1 MNLWDAA
8 LSALRMIR
16 AHKMRAFF
24 MVLGTVIGVTFLIAV
39 ITLIQGMDRYV
50 REDFGGRIYG
60 LNTVQL
66 RRTPSVWMNV
76 TDAQRREWRRRPR
89 MKFEDAAWLEER
101 LETPGTLAIS
111 SSRTSRVS
119 GPRGR
124 QVENV
129 FVTGASASYFEI
141 RELEL
146 EAGRPFSGREAEF
159 GTPVVVLGRDVAEEL
174 FEGRGAVGR
183 TVRVQG
189 FPYRV
194 IGVLEEQGSLFGMSM
209 DNVLL
214 APARSPLDGF
224 VNPPGVVDEIAFRV
238 FDARFISA
246 AEAELEGLM
255 RTRHRLRP
263 ADPNDFELET
273 AEQSLA
279 FWETISTILFVALPG
294 LVGVS
299 LVVGGVVIMNIM
311 LVSVT
316 ERTKEIGLRKS
327 LGARRRDIVAQFV
340 VEAATLSGAGGA
352 LGIGLGIAL
361 AWLVA
366 AISPVPA
373 SVAPWAV
380 GLGLGLGVGVGV
392 TAGVYPAYRASR
404 LDPIEALRHE

>member
-159 GTPVVVLGRDVAEEL
+159 GTPVVVLGRHVAEEL